1 MSLRDLGLLAGVC
14 LLWALNTIFSKI
26 AVTDLAIPPLFLG
39 ALRFGL
45 VGLVVFPFLFPA
57 PRPLWRLLVVGLAM
71 GGGTFALAFIGLKTA
86 SPSAMAIVSQL
97 GVPATTILSVLILGE
112 TIHWRRGLGIV
123 LSLGGVVLVM
133 WNPEDFSIST
143 GLLLGAAGAIIGSFG
158 AVTMKQ
164 MEGVKPLTFQAWVG
178 VISFVPLMA
187 LSLIFEPEAP
197 VRALAAGWPF
207 VGIILFSALAVS
219 VLGHTTYYFLIQ
231 RYEANLIAPL
241 TLMMPLMTIALG
253 VAITHDPFT
262 LREAIGTTI
271 ALTGVLII
279 ALRRDHVAPLVQLLR
294 PRA

>member
-1 MSLRDLGLLAGVC
+1 
-14 LLWALNTIFSKI
+14 
-26 AVTDLAIPPLFLG
+26 
-39 ALRFGL
+39 
-45 VGLVVFPFLFPA
+45 
-57 PRPLWRLLVVGLAM
+57 
-71 GGGTFALAFIGLKTA
+71 
-86 SPSAMAIVSQL
+86 
-97 GVPATTILSVLILGE
+97 
-112 TIHWRRGLGIV
+112 
-123 LSLGGVVLVM
+123 
-133 WNPEDFSIST
+133 
-143 GLLLGAAGAIIGSFG
+143 
-158 AVTMKQ
+158 
-164 MEGVKPLTFQAWVG
+164 

-197 VRALAAGWPF
+197 GRALAAGWPF

-262 LREAIGTTI
+262 VREGIGTI
-271 ALTGVLII
+271 VALTGVLII

>member
-1 MSLRDLGLLAGVC
+1 VSLRDLGLLAGVC

-197 VRALAAGWPF
+197 GRALAAGWPF

-262 LREAIGTTI
+262 VREGIGTI
-271 ALTGVLII
+271 VALTGVLII

>member
-1 MSLRDLGLLAGVC
+1 MSLRDLGILAGVC

-26 AVTDLAIPPLFLG
+26 AVTTMGIPPLFLG
-39 ALRFGL
+39 AVRFGL
-45 VGLVVFPFLFPA
+45 VGLVVCPFLFPA

-97 GVPATTILSVLILGE
+97 GVPATTLLSVLILGE

-123 LSLGGVVLVM
+123 LSLSGVLLVM
-133 WNPEDFSIST
+133 WNPQDFSIST

-164 MEGVKPLTFQAWVG
+164 MDGVKPLTFQAWVG

-187 LSLIFEPEAP
+187 LSLILEPEAP
-197 VRALAAGWPF
+197 GRALAAGWPF

-219 VLGHTTYYFLIQ
+219 VLGHTTYYMLIQ

-262 LREAIGTTI
+262 LREAIGTAV